1 MGKIKLDSRL
11 MSVASLVRKG
21 SVVADV
27 GTDHAYVVAYLIE
40 NGIIEKAIA
49 SDINKGPLENA
60 RQTLI
65 DSGIIDKVELI
76 LSDGLK
82 NVPENSADDIVIAGM
97 GGILISEILECAP
110 WVKNE
115 KVRIIVQ
122 PMTHAETL
130 RKWLCENGFEI
141 RREVASTDG
150 KRVYVAISAEY
161 TGVKAEESNGYYY
174 VGELLKNKDE
184 LSLKYI
190 EKTLLALQKK
200 HTAQKNAGV
209 KDEEGLEQIIF
220 EINTLIGGKND

>member
-11 MSVASLVRKG
+11 LSVASLVRKG
-21 SVVADV
+21 STVADV
-27 GTDHAYVVAYLIE
+27 GTDHAYVVAYLME

-65 DSGIIDKVELI
+65 DCGITDKVTLI
-76 LSDGLK
+76 LSDGLQ
-82 NVPENSADDIVIAGM
+82 NIPENSANDIVIAGM
-97 GGILISEILECAP
+97 GGILISEILEKAP

-115 KVRIIVQ
+115 KVQIIAQ

-150 KRVYVAISAEY
+150 KRLYVAISAEY
-161 TGVKAEESNGYYY
+161 TGNKDEKSKAYHY
-174 VGELLKNKDE
+174 VGELINNSDE
-184 LSLKYI
+184 LSMKYI
-190 EKTLLALQKK
+190 DKTLNSLNKK
-200 HTAQKNAGV
+200 YCAQKNAGV
-209 KDEEGLEQIIF
+209 SDEDGLEKIIF
-220 EINTLIGGKND
+220 EINTLIGRTQ

>member
-1 MGKIKLDSRL
+1 MGRIKLDQRL
-11 MSVASLVRKG
+11 LSVASLVRKN

-65 DSGIIDKVELI
+65 DCEITDKVTLI
-76 LSDGLK
+76 LSDGLQ
-82 NVPENSADDIVIAGM
+82 NVPEKSCEDIVIAGM
-97 GGILISEILECAP
+97 GGILISEILEKAP
-110 WVKNE
+110 WIKNE
-115 KVRIIVQ
+115 GMHIIAQ

-150 KRVYVAISAEY
+150 KRLYVAISAEY
-161 TGVKAEESNGYYY
+161 TCVNVEKSKAYYY
-174 VGELLKNKDE
+174 IGELISNKDE
-184 LSLKYI
+184 LSEKYI
-190 EKTLLALQKK
+190 EKTLSSLNKK
-200 HTAQKNAGV
+200 YTAQKNAGV
-209 KDEEGLEQIIF
+209 TDDEGLGEIIS
-220 EINTLIGGKND
+220 EINTLIGRTQ

>member
-11 MSVASLVRKG
+11 LSVASLVRKG
-21 SVVADV
+21 STVADV
-27 GTDHAYVVAYLIE
+27 GTDHAYVVAYLME

-65 DSGIIDKVELI
+65 DCGITDKVTLI
-76 LSDGLK
+76 LSDGLQDI
-82 NVPENSADDIVIAGM
+82 PENSADDIVIAGM
-97 GGILISEILECAP
+97 GGILISEILEKAP

-115 KVRIIVQ
+115 KVQIIAQ

-150 KRVYVAISAEY
+150 KRLYVAISAEY
-161 TGVKAEESNGYYY
+161 TGNKVEKSKAYHY
-174 VGELLKNKDE
+174 VGELINNSDE
-184 LSLKYI
+184 LSMKYI
-190 EKTLLALQKK
+190 DKTLSSLQKK
-200 HTAQKNAGV
+200 YTAQKNAGV
-209 KDEEGLEQIIF
+209 TDEEGLGEIIS
-220 EINTLIGGKND
+220 EINTLIGRTQ

>member
-11 MSVASLVRKG
+11 LSVASLVRKG
-21 SVVADV
+21 STVADV
-27 GTDHAYVVAYLIE
+27 GTDHAYVVAYLME

-65 DSGIIDKVELI
+65 DCGITDKVTLI
-76 LSDGLK
+76 LSDGLQ
-82 NVPENSADDIVIAGM
+82 NIPENSADDIVIAGM
-97 GGILISEILECAP
+97 GGILISEILEKAP

-115 KVRIIVQ
+115 KVQIIAQ

-150 KRVYVAISAEY
+150 KRFYVAISAEY
-161 TGVKAEESNGYYY
+161 TGNKAEKSKAYYY
-174 VGELLKNKDE
+174 VGELIKNSDE
-184 LSLKYI
+184 LSMKYI
-190 EKTLLALQKK
+190 NKTLNSLNKK
-200 HTAQKNAGV
+200 YYAQKNAGV
-209 KDEEGLEQIIF
+209 SDEDGLEKIIF
-220 EINTLIGGKND
+220 EINTLIGRTQ